1 MFRIQLY
8 VHYLII
14 KIFLELFVIVIHPHL
29 IFPQCHRSSFHHVSS
44 SNFFFSKYFFFLAK
58 PPRDSGYES
67 IGLLKQQQHVNPGRP
82 LSLSISTATTYTSSG
97 TDSSSSPL
105 PPPLM
110 NTFRPPYSSFKYHI
124 PISSVV
130 RLAEEEKMDV
140 WRNFNFLKETRQN

>member
-1 MFRIQLY
+1 VAI
-8 VHYLII
+8 
-14 KIFLELFVIVIHPHL
+14 
-29 IFPQCHRSSFHHVSS
+29 
-44 SNFFFSKYFFFLAK
+44 LAK

-67 IGLLKQQQHVNPGRP
+67 ICLIKQQQQQQIIPGRP

-110 NTFRPPYSSFKYHI
+110 NTFRPPYSSFKYNI

-140 WRNFNFLKETRQN
+140 

>member
-1 MFRIQLY
+1 M
-8 VHYLII
+8 
-14 KIFLELFVIVIHPHL
+14 E
-29 IFPQCHRSSFHHVSS
+29 
-44 SNFFFSKYFFFLAK
+44 FLAK

-67 IGLLKQQQHVNPGRP
+67 ICLLKQNPGRP

-110 NTFRPPYSSFKYHI
+110 NTFRPPYSSFKYNV
-124 PISSVV
+124 PISNVV

-140 WRNFNFLKETRQN
+140 

>member
-1 MFRIQLY
+1 VAI
-8 VHYLII
+8 
-14 KIFLELFVIVIHPHL
+14 
-29 IFPQCHRSSFHHVSS
+29 
-44 SNFFFSKYFFFLAK
+44 LAK

-67 IGLLKQQQHVNPGRP
+67 ICLIKQQQQQQQIIPGRP

-110 NTFRPPYSSFKYHI
+110 NTFRAPYSSFKCNV
-124 PISSVV
+124 PISNVA

-140 WRNFNFLKETRQN
+140 